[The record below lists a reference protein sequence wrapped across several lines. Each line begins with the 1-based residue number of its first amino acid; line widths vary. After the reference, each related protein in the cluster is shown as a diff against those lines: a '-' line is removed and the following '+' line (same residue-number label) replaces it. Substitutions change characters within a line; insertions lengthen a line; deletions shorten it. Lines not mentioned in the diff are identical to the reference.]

1 MKTKAGII
9 LKIHL
14 IISVIIVAPVAIIYG
29 FFPDLEFDLFPKT
42 IDKYSFYK
50 AIMGLYL
57 AFSIIWILGVFKS
70 SYLKIALISNI
81 TFMLGLGF
89 GRLISL
95 FTDGVPTQG
104 YLIGTFLELFLGF
117 YGIGVISSKYY
128 KKH

>member
-29 FFPDLEFDLFPKT
+29 FFQDLEFELFPKT
-42 IDKYSFYK
+42 IDEYSFYK

-57 AFSIIWILGVFKS
+57 AFSIIWILGFFKS

-81 TFMLGLGF
+81 AFMLGLGF

-95 FTDGVPTQG
+95 FTDGVPTSG
-104 YLIGTFLELFLGF
+104 YLFGTFAELFLGF
-117 YGIGVISSKYY
+117 YGIGIINSKYY